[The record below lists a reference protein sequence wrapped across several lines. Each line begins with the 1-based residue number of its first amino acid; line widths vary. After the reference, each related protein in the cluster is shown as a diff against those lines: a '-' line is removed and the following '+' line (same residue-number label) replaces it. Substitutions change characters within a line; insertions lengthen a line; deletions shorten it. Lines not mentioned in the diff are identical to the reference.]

1 MDTAIPDVFGARLKL
16 TLKVISLSPA
26 ALASAVGVDK
36 SVVSRWLSGKVV
48 PSGHNLSRVSTEIAR
63 YRPGFSTLTFEAP
76 ADDFRAAIGLSAST
90 APQQSTPDPNML
102 PIPYQLV
109 DDSRHEVAR
118 RGDEYFG
125 HYDLYYW
132 SFTQPGR
139 IVRMAVML
147 RPALGLIE
155 ARYGAKG
162 FEFRGWALLLLNRL
176 YFQLAELRH
185 EAMLFMVTN
194 AGQQPNAAL
203 ISGIILGPCDGTLQP
218 TASPI
223 LLRRV
228 ADISGDTPADDTE
241 FERRSSL
248 DPFSRGDTMPVAVS
262 ALLTRLRAGAGSLE
276 NGWFRVPYV
285 DADDV
290 D

>member
-1 MDTAIPDVFGARLKL
+1 MDADIPDDFGARLKL
-16 TLKVISLSPA
+16 TLKIISLSPA

-63 YRPGFSTLTFEAP
+63 RRPGFSTLSFEAP
-76 ADDFRAAIGLSAST
+76 AEDFRVAIGLT
-90 APQQSTPDPNML
+90 APAANQQRAPDPNML
-102 PIPYQLV
+102 PIPYELI

-218 TASPI
+218 TASPT

-228 ADISGDTPADDTE
+228 ADISGDMAGDDAE
-241 FERRSSL
+241 FERRSGR
-248 DPFSRGDTMPVAVS
+248 DPFSPADLVPASVGS
-262 ALLTRLRAGAGSLE
+262 LLVRLRAGAGPLE

-285 DADDV
+285 DADDTG
-290 D
+290 